1 VHHENPALWNGEFGG
16 SFKKIK
22 SSNDDVLYAY
32 VRTNGDRQVVVLL
45 NFSDKPQAF
54 NFTDEVPDGD
64 FRSIFNSETF
74 SLYSRNQ
81 RALAPYG
88 YQVFSK

>member
-1 VHHENPALWNGEFGG
+1 M
-16 SFKKIK
+16 KT
-22 SSNDDVLYAY
+22 SNDDVLYAY
-32 VRTNGDRQVVVLL
+32 VRSNGDRQVVVLL
-45 NFSDKPQAF
+45 NFSDKPQVF
-54 NFTDEVPDGD
+54 NFTDDVPDGD

-74 SLYSRNQ
+74 SLYARNQ